1 MSEGWIKLHRCL
13 LDKAIWISS
22 TPEQK
27 TILITLLLLAN
38 HEGKEWEWK
47 GKQFKAQPG
56 QFVTSLDSLA
66 KKCGNGVS
74 VKNVRTAIDK
84 FKKYGFLANES
95 TKTGRLITIVN
106 WGFYQSEINTTGKD
120 IDKEVAKNRQST
132 GKQVATNKNDKN
144 DKNIY
149 IDDFEEIWSLYPR
162 KEGKAGARK
171 SYEKLRKTYS
181 KEELIRCVERYASK
195 VTDTEKQFIK
205 QGSTFF
211 NGGYE
216 DYLDINFKDNKPK
229 KIVR

>member
-13 LDKAIWISS
+13 LDKAIWLSS

-38 HEGKEWEWK
+38 HEGKEWEWQ

-84 FKKYGFLANES
+84 FKKYGFLTNES

-106 WGFYQSEINTTGKD
+106 WSFYQSEINTTGKD
-120 IDKEVAKNRQST
+120 IDKEVAKSRQST

-144 DKNIY
+144 DKNNIFIPPSLEEVAEY
-149 IDDFEEIWSLYPR
+149 CKSRSNNIDPQRFIDFYSSKGWMI
-162 KEGKAGARK
+162 GKNKMKDWKAA
-171 SYEKLRKTYS
+171 
-181 KEELIRCVERYASK
+181 IRNWERNNK
-195 VTDTEKQFIK
+195 
-205 QGSTFF
+205 
-211 NGGYE
+211 
-216 DYLDINFKDNKPK
+216 KDEPEPKPK
-229 KIVR
+229 RIVR